1 MISLYNDII
10 FGCIMKKRNGE
21 AMSGAVI
28 LLIILGL
35 LFIFGSFL
43 FVEKSN
49 EEEDESVIKIPD
61 KLSDEQKEK
70 IKKLI
75 DDYMDEHVDDKLG
88 DIESKFSEIV
98 NQKTLALGDYAVSVN
113 EEIER
118 NHSEAL
124 FLYSML
130 SDKQKEIMTTA
141 SMVDAYKKE
150 INDMINENN
159 AASKK
164 NEREEKLAIELEAME
179 DEVMTDNEEDEG
191 VQSVDANKDIILEM
205 HKSGLSILKIK
216 KNLGLGVGEVKLIV
230 DLYQGAKK

>member
-1 MISLYNDII
+1 
-10 FGCIMKKRNGE
+10 
-21 AMSGAVI
+21 MSGAVI

-35 LFIFGSFL
+35 IFIFGSFL
-43 FVEKSN
+43 LAEKSK
-49 EEEDESVIKIPD
+49 EEDNDNIIKIPE

-70 IKKLI
+70 IRKLI
-75 DDYMDEHVDDKLG
+75 DDYMDEHVDDKLS
-88 DIESKFSEIV
+88 DVEAKFSEIV

-141 SMVDAYKKE
+141 SMVDAYKKDITE
-150 INDMINENN
+150 LINDSNKTI
-159 AASKK
+159 SKK
-164 NEREEKLAIELEAME
+164 DKQEERLAIELEE
-179 DEVMTDNEEDEG
+179 LEKDNLDIENDEED
-191 VQSVDANKDIILEM
+191 VQTLDSNKEIILEM
-205 HKSGLSILKIK
+205 HKSGLSILEIA

-230 DLYQGAKK
+230 DLYQGAK

>member
-179 DEVMTDNEEDEG
+179 DEVMTDNAEDEG

-205 HKSGLSILKIK
+205 HKSGLSILEIA

>member
-1 MISLYNDII
+1 
-10 FGCIMKKRNGE
+10 
-21 AMSGAVI
+21 MSAAVI

-35 LFIFGSFL
+35 IFIFGSFL
-43 FVEKSN
+43 LVEKDKDK
-49 EEEDESVIKIPD
+49 EDEGIIKIPE

-70 IKKLI
+70 ISKLI
-75 DDYMDEHVDDKLG
+75 DDYMDEHIDSKLDDV
-88 DIESKFSEIV
+88 EAKFSEIV

-150 INDMINENN
+150 VNELVNENIEV
-159 AASKK
+159 KK
-164 NEREEKLAIELEAME
+164 KDRREERLAIELEEMKNEALDIAE
-179 DEVMTDNEEDEG
+179 DEEEIKTL
-191 VQSVDANKDIILEM
+191 DANKDIILEM
-205 HKSGLSILKIK
+205 HKSGLSILEIA

-230 DLYQGAKK
+230 DLYQGAK

>member
-1 MISLYNDII
+1 
-10 FGCIMKKRNGE
+10 
-21 AMSGAVI
+21 MSGTVI

-43 FVEKSN
+43 FVENSK
-49 EEEDESVIKIPD
+49 EEEDENIIKIPE

-70 IKKLI
+70 IRKLI
-75 DDYMDEHVDDKLG
+75 DEYMDEHIDDKLS
-88 DIESKFSEIV
+88 DVEAKFSEIV

-141 SMVDAYKKE
+141 SMVDAYKKDITE
-150 INDMINENN
+150 LINESNN
-159 AASKK
+159 SISKK
-164 NEREEKLAIELEAME
+164 DRQEERLAIELEEMQKNDIDME
-179 DEVMTDNEEDEG
+179 ADEED
-191 VQSVDANKDIILEM
+191 VKSLDSNKDIILEM
-205 HKSGLSILKIK
+205 HKSGLSILEIA

>member
-1 MISLYNDII
+1 
-10 FGCIMKKRNGE
+10 
-21 AMSGAVI
+21 MSAAVI

-35 LFIFGSFL
+35 IFIFGSFL
-43 FVEKSN
+43 LVEKDK
-49 EEEDESVIKIPD
+49 EKEDEGIIKIPE
-61 KLSDEQKEK
+61 KLSDEQKGK
-70 IKKLI
+70 ISKLI
-75 DDYMDEHVDDKLG
+75 DDYMDEHIDSKLDDV
-88 DIESKFSEIV
+88 EAKFSEIV

-150 INDMINENN
+150 VNELVNENIEV
-159 AASKK
+159 KK
-164 NEREEKLAIELEAME
+164 KDRREERLAIELEEMKNEALDIAE
-179 DEVMTDNEEDEG
+179 DEEEIKTL
-191 VQSVDANKDIILEM
+191 DANKDIILEM
-205 HKSGLSILKIK
+205 HKSGLSILEIA

-230 DLYQGAKK
+230 DLYQGAK

>member
-1 MISLYNDII
+1 
-10 FGCIMKKRNGE
+10 
-21 AMSGAVI
+21 MSGAVI

-35 LFIFGSFL
+35 ILIFGSFL
-43 FVEKSN
+43 FVEKAK
-49 EEEDESVIKIPD
+49 EDENDSVIKIPE
-61 KLSDEQKEK
+61 KLTDEQKEK
-70 IKKLI
+70 INKLI
-75 DDYMDEHVDDKLG
+75 NDYMDEHIDDKLS
-88 DIESKFSEIV
+88 DVEAKFSEIV

-141 SMVDAYKKE
+141 SMVDSYKKE
-150 INDMINENN
+150 INDFINENK
-159 AASKK
+159 AIKK
-164 NEREEKLAIELEAME
+164 DKREEKLAIELEEMKQE
-179 DEVMTDNEEDEG
+179 EINIEETEEEVK
-191 VQSVDANKDIILEM
+191 SLDANKDIILEM
-205 HKSGLSILKIK
+205 HKSGLSILEIA